1 MTVFI
6 AVSLTWIII
15 NLVVASLIRRNDE
28 TRFLQNMRIAM
39 LWVAPFIGVLF
50 SLGATTRRKAV
61 DLAAQ
66 PILPGTIIDEAPL
79 QLMLAGA
86 GQLNVQ
92 EHTYISGEFPVL
104 DWSAIQAWAD
114 KGPQG
119 LGYQLGKKAWL
130 MHLRDALGAS
140 YRLYESSDA
149 FILSPLENNVVLATA
164 EFITTTRGRI
174 EKVLGD
180 LASFPAADKS
190 VLVVMP
196 DEDAYYSYTSGY
208 QRDGGHVAGSSG
220 MFIHAG
226 CPHFVVPAAD
236 LHQIEPVIAHELTH
250 SALAHHCLPR
260 WLDEGLAVN
269 TEIRLTGFG
278 INGTPQ
284 KELRERH
291 LAFWGAKEIQ
301 EFWSGASFFRP
312 DDGNQLSYELARILV
327 AYLGKQWDSFSSFA
341 KASQRSDG
349 GAAAAQ
355 AALGVSL
362 GVLACGLLEQE
373 YSSRW
378 EPALLDEPSAVV
390 EGAHLTCN

>member
-1 MTVFI
+1 MAAII
-6 AVSLTWIII
+6 AVVLAWVII
-15 NLVVASLIRRNDE
+15 NLMVVSLIRRNDE

-50 SLGATTRRKAV
+50 SLGATAKRKEV
-61 DLAAQ
+61 NLAEQ
-66 PILPGTIIDEAPL
+66 PILPGTIVDEAPL
-79 QLMLAGA
+79 KLMLAGA

-92 EHTYISGEFPVL
+92 DHTYISGDFPVL
-104 DWSAIQAWAD
+104 DWNAVQEWAD

-130 MHLRDALGAS
+130 MHLRDALGPS
-140 YRLYESSDA
+140 YRLYESGDA

-164 EFITTTRGRI
+164 EFITTTRRRI

-190 VLVVMP
+190 VLLVMP
-196 DEDAYYSYTSGY
+196 DEDAYYRYTSGY
-208 QRDGGHVAGSSG
+208 QQDGGHVAGSSG

-226 CPHFVVPAAD
+226 CPHFVVPAAG

-250 SALAHHCLPR
+250 SALAHLCLPR

-269 TEIRLTGFG
+269 TEIRLTGSG
-278 INGTPQ
+278 INATPQ

-291 LAFWGAKEIQ
+291 LAFWGESEIQ
-301 EFWSGASFFRP
+301 EFWTGASFFRP
-312 DDGNQLSYELARILV
+312 DDGNELSYELARILV
-327 AYLGKQWDSFSSFA
+327 AYLAKQWDSFSTFA

-362 GVLACGLLEQE
+362 GTLACGLLEQE
-373 YSSRW
+373 YSSSW
-378 EPALLDEPSAVV
+378 EPAPLI
-390 EGAHLTCN
+390 CN